1 VHGAQI
7 GCRTAL
13 AVALLLGSAAAGPAV
28 QSQDAMPQDRTT
40 QLRARFD
47 RESDPVRKAKLM
59 PQLGEE
65 QFKSIREKVRVG
77 QVPEALPTL
86 DQYRAEAKDSENAL
100 VNSGINAE
108 KHPNGFKEL
117 EISLRESLRRLNEML
132 PTMTTEEQQPFVDAR
147 KELNEMDQRLVHEL
161 FPQRP

>member
-1 VHGAQI
+1 MSRATCTSRQRREPAPCPARFVRKGSSAVHGAQI

-86 DQYRAEAKDSENAL
+86 DQ
-100 VNSGINAE
+100 
-108 KHPNGFKEL
+108 
-117 EISLRESLRRLNEML
+117 
-132 PTMTTEEQQPFVDAR
+132 
-147 KELNEMDQRLVHEL
+147 
-161 FPQRP
+161 